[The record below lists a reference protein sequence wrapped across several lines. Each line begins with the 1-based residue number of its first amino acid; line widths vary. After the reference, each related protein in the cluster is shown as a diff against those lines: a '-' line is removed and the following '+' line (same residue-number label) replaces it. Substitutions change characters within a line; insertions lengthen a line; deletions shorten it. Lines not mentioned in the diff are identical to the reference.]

1 MLAATTAQRKIFVKN
16 LDYRVLNV
24 ENQLFYVN
32 ITVDLLYENRVQPT
46 KKLWT
51 HKNPRSARSSDR
63 SGKLLEDRSTYKY
76 PKYRLNEDPVIIMN
90 HRSNMF
96 DLTECSKSPNSNKT
110 FLFQM
115 IAGAQKWASE
125 SWRSISDAFFP
136 QEEELTENIPIW
148 HPSKL
153 DKIVNFESVLQ
164 DMRQKS
170 NENSHEN

>member
-1 MLAATTAQRKIFVKN
+1 
-16 LDYRVLNV
+16 
-24 ENQLFYVN
+24 
-32 ITVDLLYENRVQPT
+32 
-46 KKLWT
+46 
-51 HKNPRSARSSDR
+51 
-63 SGKLLEDRSTYKY
+63 
-76 PKYRLNEDPVIIMN
+76 
-90 HRSNMF
+90 
-96 DLTECSKSPNSNKT
+96 
-110 FLFQM
+110 M

-136 QEEELTENIPIW
+136 QEEEVTEKIPIW